1 MSPSASCRDTATVPL
16 KMKIRTWICFMRRVL
31 RKLRYVVS
39 VQINIERA
47 EVYMYMYLSLGI

>member
-1 MSPSASCRDTATVPL
+1 
-16 KMKIRTWICFMRRVL
+16 MKIRTWICFMRRVL